1 MSKIS
6 KKSRHLHT
14 QVLLQ
19 KRT

>member
-14 QVLLQ
+14 QVLL
-19 KRT
+19 